1 MPLYPIIDL
10 SLNVECPAVSH
21 RQPVLSAAGRLSALV
36 LKQASGPCSKL
47 FPKGSISLMDP
58 NLMLTWRKVEEHR
71 RKRIENNEEGKET
84 IKKLLQ
90 KHRWQ
95 MKEIVMYPLSSPMN
109 YCVKPSLKP

>member
-47 FPKGSISLMDP
+47 FPKGSFPFLNI
-58 NLMLTWRKVEEHR
+58 
-71 RKRIENNEEGKET
+71 
-84 IKKLLQ
+84 IK
-90 KHRWQ
+90 
-95 MKEIVMYPLSSPMN
+95 
-109 YCVKPSLKP
+109 

>member
-1 MPLYPIIDL
+1 MVK
-10 SLNVECPAVSH
+10 SLLQCP
-21 RQPVLSAAGRLSALV
+21 SATGWWSRDQNI
-36 LKQASGPCSKL
+36 K
-47 FPKGSISLMDP
+47 ISLMDL